1 MKFTTAVVAL
11 FAAAAVALPTEVEK
25 RASVNNGALDLI
37 GELEGFRANFYT
49 DTVGHKAIGEFSAFQ
64 ISAQVSAYS
73 TKRMDAGY
81 GHDCPANGDCGSL
94 SAPISKA
101 EGKKLLAKDIKS
113 FENCVCKMDN
123 AKDLNA
129 NQYGAL
135 VSFAYNS
142 GCGGVQNYWH
152 GAMAKKNFKGIC
164 EALPNTNTL
173 NGMLNNRRA
182 EEGKFCS
189 TPTEAKSGC

>member
-11 FAAAAVALPTEVEK
+11 FAASAMALPTESVETAEVEK
-25 RASVNNGALDLI
+25 RAAVNDGTLELI
-37 GELEGFRANFYT
+37 GSLEGFRPNFYT
-49 DTVGHKAIGEFSAFQ
+49 DTVGHKAI
-64 ISAQVSAYS
+64 
-73 TKRMDAGY
+73 GY

-94 SAPISKA
+94 KAPISKA

-113 FENCVCKMDN
+113 FESCVCKLDN
-123 AKDLNA
+123 AKELNA

-135 VSFAYNS
+135 VSFAFNS

-182 EEGKFCS
+182 KEGKFCS
-189 TPTEAKSGC
+189 TPTNEKSGC